1 MCVLIPPC
9 GRSLVPVNADN
20 SRSEAGRPHASYPD
34 ISFAVDTCDDAFQ
47 SQVGGQRARGRG
59 QKGREEG
66 RGQGQRRRV
75 MV

>member
-47 SQVGGQRARGRG
+47 SQVRARDGPETGMGLKSRG
-59 QKGREEG
+59 KEG
-66 RGQGQRRRV
+66 G
-75 MV
+75 